1 MAVLCHLADPKAY
14 KAFDWDGVQ
23 DDEDRRYWLGLF
35 ESFSINI
42 KQRLIEDDLAG
53 DGFAERW
60 PLFEAEYAEGMRQI
74 RAESERTGL
83 QSTIDLCDFRQRM
96 LNKYGWPDPYLGVKT
111 RENNI
116 AVMMYPR
123 TIRNV
128 DETPL
133 PQRWELLFRMLFAGN
148 MFDLGAPDTIDLYNS
163 GKLDFGRMLAEIR
176 PRPWFI
182 DHADAVRDRIMSPR
196 RWRQALFFVDNAGT
210 DIVLGVVPLVRELA
224 RAGTRVVLAANSL
237 PALNDITIH
246 ELNPLL
252 DRLSQQDPVLADLR
266 RSEMIATVAN
276 GSNSPLIDLGRIS
289 DVCNAAAA
297 DSDLLVL
304 QGMGRGVE
312 SNWRQRF
319 LCDVWRVA
327 LLKDRTVAKWI
338 GAKLFDPV
346 CRFDSGEGS
355 GHD

>member
-1 MAVLCHLADPKAY
+1 MAVFCHLADPKTY
-14 KAFDWDGVQ
+14 KAFDWDSVQ
-23 DDEDRRYWLGLF
+23 DEADRHYWLGLF
-35 ESFSINI
+35 ESFTANI
-42 KQRLIEDDLAG
+42 RQRLVEDDLAG

-60 PLFEAEYAEGMRQI
+60 PLFEAEYAEGIRQI
-74 RAESERTGL
+74 RAESERTRL
-83 QSTIDLCDFRQRM
+83 QSTIDLCDFRQQM

-111 RENNI
+111 RENNM
-116 AVMMYPR
+116 AVAMYPKA
-123 TIRNV
+123 IRSVN
-128 DETPL
+128 ETPL
-133 PQRWELLFRMLFAGN
+133 PQRWESLFRMLFAGN

-163 GKLDFGRMLAEIR
+163 GKLDFATILAGIR

-182 DHADAVRDRIMSPR
+182 DQADAVRDRIMSTR
-196 RWRQALFFVDNAGT
+196 RWKQALFFVDNAGT
-210 DIVLGVVPLVRELA
+210 DIVLGVMPLVREMA
-224 RAGTRVVLAANSL
+224 RVGTRVVLAANSQ
-237 PALNDITIH
+237 PALNDITID

-252 DRLSQQDPVLADLR
+252 DRLSRQDPVLADLR
-266 RSEMIATVAN
+266 ADGMISTVAN
-276 GSNSPLIDLGRIS
+276 GSNSPLIDLSRIS
-289 DVCNAAAA
+289 EECNAAAA

-312 SNWRQRF
+312 SNWRQCF

-327 LLKDRTVAKWI
+327 LLKDRTVTKWV